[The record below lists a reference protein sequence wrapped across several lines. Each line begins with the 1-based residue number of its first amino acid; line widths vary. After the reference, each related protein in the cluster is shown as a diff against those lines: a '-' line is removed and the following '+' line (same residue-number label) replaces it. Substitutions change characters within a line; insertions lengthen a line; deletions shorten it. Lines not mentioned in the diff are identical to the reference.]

1 VSLGDGLL
9 DILIDALSRSGS
21 VTGRRMFGG
30 IGVYFN
36 GIFFAII
43 DDGMLYFRV
52 SETTRAEFE
61 AEGSS
66 PFTYATKK
74 GPAQLGSYWRLPER
88 WLDDPEDLRG
98 WAEWAIAAARDV
110 SATKERKRRAP
121 TTKADA
127 RRIHSKPAKR

>member
-1 VSLGDGLL
+1 
-9 DILIDALSRSGS
+9 
-21 VTGRRMFGG
+21 MFGG

-43 DDGMLYFRV
+43 
-52 SETTRAEFE
+52 
-61 AEGSS
+61 
-66 PFTYATKK
+66 
-74 GPAQLGSYWRLPER
+74 
-88 WLDDPEDLRG
+88 
-98 WAEWAIAAARDV
+98 AARDV